1 MRVEA
6 EKGKEEGKNGK
17 GRKRWR
23 GGVIWKGDIFSVQ
36 IILLDIVMITE
47 KCKI

>member
-6 EKGKEEGKNGK
+6 EKGKEEVKNGK

-23 GGVIWKGDIFSVQ
+23 GGVIWKRDIFSVQ